1 MFDLQL
7 TKLPDDPHEVGEIIC
22 HDKVRSFIGVTL
34 SDDGTEKSGESIH
47 QLGYVC
53 AAAKDVVKMGDALLE
68 LLQQVLTM
76 GKDDSLY
83 CKLIMVAAYEVMKK
97 HHDLDTDDNEGD
109 KQ

>member
-7 TKLPDDPHEVGEIIC
+7 TRLPDDPHEVGEIIC
-22 HDKVRSFIGVTL
+22 HDKVRCFIGVTL
-34 SDDGTEKSGESIH
+34 SDDDSDKSIH

-53 AAAKDVVKMGDALLE
+53 ASAKDVVKMGDALLE

-83 CKLIMVAAYEVMKK
+83 CKLIMSAAYEVVKK

-109 KQ
+109 EQ

>member
-7 TKLPDDPHEVGEIIC
+7 TRLPDDPNEVGEIIS

-34 SDDGTEKSGESIH
+34 SDDATKKSGKSIH

-53 AAAKDVVKMGDALLE
+53 ASAKDVVKMGDALLE
-68 LLQQVLTM
+68 LLRQVLTM
-76 GKDDSLY
+76 GEDDLLY

-97 HHDLDTDDNEGD
+97 HHGLGDDDE
-109 KQ
+109 